1 MRWPTAACACARLAR
16 LADSL
21 TRSEGG
27 SWLLLRW
34 PGCSTSVPNC
44 RCPRWSRFRIPVDG
58 EGLLARER
66 EIRLGTRRH
75 ATRLAAGGLDTSHPC
90 RHHLRSARIAGR
102 PRAGGAAHASLA
114 RPQRRRRDAGSP
126 VSRPPDPPF
135 LLRGAGSWR
144 SVAGQVVEFDR
155 LAAVAR
161 AGMPALRSRI
171 TRLRRAGAYP
181 RRAGAPCQPGTKPP
195 WKHAGSRATY
205 SSRSSRVTMKCS
217 KRWAGP
223 CTI

>member
-1 MRWPTAACACARLAR
+1 MAAATLAG
-16 LADSL
+16 LF
-21 TRSEGG
+21 E
-27 SWLLLRW
+27 LR
-34 PGCSTSVPNC
+34 TPNC
-44 RCPRWSRFRIPVDG
+44 RCPRWSRLRIPVDG

-90 RHHLRSARIAGR
+90 RHHLRRARIAGR

-135 LLRGAGSWR
+135 LLRGDGSWR

-181 RRAGAPCQPGTKPP
+181 RRARA
-195 WKHAGSRATY
+195 SRAP
-205 SSRSSRVTMKCS
+205 SRPGSALDRERHTHLGHSRVTMKCS